1 MEIRKAKIGDVPE
14 MQRLINF
21 FAEQGDLLPRS
32 LNQLY
37 ENIRDFFVLEEDGQI
52 MGTCALHVNW
62 EDLAEVKSLTVDK
75 EVQGRGFGKELV
87 QACLNEAR
95 ELGISRVFAL
105 TFRPEF
111 FIKLGFHIIDKSEL
125 PHKVWNECIN
135 CVKFPNCGEVAV
147 IYEFAES

>member
-1 MEIRKAKIGDVPE
+1 MQIRKAKISDVPE

-37 ENIRDFFVLEEDGQI
+37 ENLRDFFVLDEGGQI
-52 MGTCALHVNW
+52 FGTCALHINW
-62 EDLAEVKSLTVDK
+62 KDLAEVKSLTVDK

-87 QACLNEAR
+87 NACLQDAR
-95 ELGISRVFAL
+95 ELGVSRVFAL
-105 TFRPEF
+105 TFKPEF
-111 FIKLGFHIIDKSEL
+111 FIKLGFHLVDKSEL

-135 CVKFPNCGEVAV
+135 CVKFPDCGEVAV
-147 IYEFAES
+147 IYELG

>member
-1 MEIRKAKIGDVPE
+1 MQIRKAKISDVPE

-37 ENIRDFFVLEEDGQI
+37 ENLRDFFVLDEGGQI
-52 MGTCALHVNW
+52 LGTCALHINW

-75 EVQGRGFGKELV
+75 KVQGRGFGKELV
-87 QACLNEAR
+87 NACLQDAR

-105 TFRPEF
+105 TFKPEF
-111 FIKLGFHIIDKSEL
+111 FIKLGFHLIDKSEL

-135 CVKFPNCGEVAV
+135 CVKFPDCGEVAV
-147 IYEFAES
+147 IYELG

>member
-37 ENIRDFFVLEEDGQI
+37 ENIRDFFVLEEDGQV

-75 EVQGRGFGKELV
+75 KVQGKGFGKELV

-111 FIKLGFHIIDKSEL
+111 FIKLGFRLIDKSEL

-147 IYEFAES
+147 IYELGES

>member
-37 ENIRDFFVLEEDGQI
+37 ENIRDFFVLEEDGQV

-75 EVQGRGFGKELV
+75 KVQGRGFGKELV

-111 FIKLGFHIIDKSEL
+111 FIKLGFRLIDKSEL

-147 IYEFAES
+147 IYELGES